1 MEIYSALK
9 RARDWHGANIVLVP
23 LADFLHRPNDVLD
36 DLRAETL
43 VYNDVGAEALT
54 EFLDEKMI
62 WRGAPYQYL
71 NWLTFFPRVC
81 CAK

>member
-71 NWLTFFPRVC
+71 Y
-81 CAK
+81 